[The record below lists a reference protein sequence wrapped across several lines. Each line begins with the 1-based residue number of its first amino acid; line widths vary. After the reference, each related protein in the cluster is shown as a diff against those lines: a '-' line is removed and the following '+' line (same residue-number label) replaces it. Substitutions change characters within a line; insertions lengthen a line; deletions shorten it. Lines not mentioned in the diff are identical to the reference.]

1 MHYIV
6 HGILQARILEW
17 IAFPFPR
24 VSSQPRDWKWVPCIA
39 GGFFTSWATGEAQ
52 EHWRGSLSLLQWI
65 FKTEGLNWGLLHCR
79 QILYQLTCQG
89 SPSWY
94 YFYLK
99 DHWIIFQNI
108 FPNFYFFK
116 LWKHNNTFAG
126 DLENTEQNYR
136 QFCYILQ
143 LFFSVDELRCLV
155 GVSISNSQK
164 LVVWKQREVEGCSRP
179 EKHYEPI

>member
-1 MHYIV
+1 MKVVQLCLILSEPMHYIV

-17 IAFPFPR
+17 IAFPLPR
-24 VSSQPRDWKWVPCIA
+24 GSSQPRDWKWVSCIA

-52 EHWRGSLSLLQWI
+52 EHWSGSLFLLQWI
-65 FKTEGLNWGLLHCR
+65 FKTKELNWGLLHCR

-108 FPNFYFFK
+108 FPNFYFFNYESITTHLK
-116 LWKHNNTFAG
+116 ETWKI
-126 DLENTEQNYR
+126 QNKITASSAIY
-136 QFCYILQ
+136 YNY
-143 LFFSVDELRCLV
+143 FF
-155 GVSISNSQK
+155 Q
-164 LVVWKQREVEGCSRP
+164 
-179 EKHYEPI
+179 